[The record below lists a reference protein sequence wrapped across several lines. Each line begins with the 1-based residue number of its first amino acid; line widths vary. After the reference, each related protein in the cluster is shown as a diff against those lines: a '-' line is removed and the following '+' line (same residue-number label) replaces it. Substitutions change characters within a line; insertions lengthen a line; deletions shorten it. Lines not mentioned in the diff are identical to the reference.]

1 MCAATLLDN
10 VRTYFNHAA
19 EELALDNGTRSI
31 LLNPE
36 RVLVVNIPARING
49 SVQVLRGYRV
59 QHSSVRGP
67 YKGGIRYHPDVD
79 LEEVSALAA
88 LMTWKCSLLN
98 VPYGGAKGGIS
109 CEPSVMT
116 SGELEAV
123 TRRYVRMLM
132 PNLGPR
138 LDIPA
143 PDVNTDERV
152 MAWMA
157 DEASILTGQ
166 NMTSIVTGKPLGLG
180 GSLGR
185 RESTGFGVGC
195 VALEALRNL
204 RMEPEKTTVAIQGFG
219 KVGKWA
225 AQKLAEAG
233 CRIVGISDITGG
245 KFKSDGLDLESILE
259 FMDSSPEN
267 TLAKYSGPRV
277 EDITNEHLLS
287 LDVDVL
293 IPAALEN
300 QITEDVAPRVKAKL
314 VVEGA
319 NAPVVP
325 EADAI
330 LTAKGTLVIPDILAN
345 AGGVVVS
352 YFEWVQ
358 NLQGYSWD
366 FAEVNKRLDQMLVNA
381 LNEVG
386 TLARTLRINLRKAAY
401 MVAVRRVAEVLW
413 LRNGI

>member
-10 VRTYFNHAA
+10 VKMYFNDAA
-19 EELALDNGTRSI
+19 EELNLDNGYRHI
-31 LLNPE
+31 LMSPE
-36 RVLVVNIPARING
+36 RVLIVNIPAKING
-49 SVQVLRGYRV
+49 IVQLLKGYRV

-67 YKGGIRYHPDVD
+67 YKGGIRYHPEVD

-98 VPYGGAKGGIS
+98 IPYGGAKGGIS
-109 CEPSVMT
+109 CDPGVMT
-116 SGELEAV
+116 PDELEAV

-143 PDVNTDERV
+143 PDVNTDERM
-152 MAWMA
+152 MAWMV
-157 DEASILTGQ
+157 DEASILNRQ
-166 NMTSIVTGKPLGLG
+166 NMAPIVTGKPVGLG
-180 GSLGR
+180 GSVGR
-185 RESTGFGVGC
+185 RESTGYGVGC
-195 VALEALRNL
+195 VTLEALKAL
-204 RMEPEKTTVAIQGFG
+204 GKDPKQTTVAIQGFG
-219 KVGKWA
+219 KVGSWA
-225 AQKLAEAG
+225 ARRLAKAG
-233 CRIVGISDITGG
+233 CRIVGICDVTGG
-245 KFKSDGLDLESILE
+245 KFKADGLDLDEVLE
-259 FMDSSPEN
+259 FVNSSREN
-267 TLAKYSGPRV
+267 VLGNYSGPGV
-277 EDITNEHLLS
+277 EDITNEDLFA

-300 QITEDVAPRVKAKL
+300 QITERVVRGMKARL

-319 NAPVVP
+319 NGPVVP
-325 EADAI
+325 EADAA
-330 LTAKGTLVIPDILAN
+330 LAGKGTVVIPDILAN

-366 FAEVNKRLDQMLVNA
+366 FNEVIKRLDQMLVGA
-381 LNEVG
+381 LNEVWGLAKILG
-386 TLARTLRINLRKAAY
+386 TNLRKAAY
-401 MVAVRRVAEVLW
+401 VVAIRRVAEVLR